1 LASSLSPD
9 YLRNQ
14 EKIAGRNEAMITR
27 ILLGVL
33 IGGAI
38 GAVLGY
44 LGKCSS
50 GSCPLTANPYRGAI
64 YGAVVGALLAS
75 VLSTRPK
82 EKPELPNE
90 RAAVQKEKAEIPK
103 EKPEGSGVV
112 HIENKSDSNVG
123 VLKENGSPLMETLTK
138 ESFLQKVFN
147 YEQNKEWKFEG
158 KLPCIVD
165 FYADWCGPCKMV
177 EPILEELAQEYQGKL
192 NIYRVD
198 TQAQQ
203 ELAATFGI
211 QSIPSILFVPL
222 NDKPQMAVGALP
234 KKTLKK
240 TIKEVLKV
248 E

>member
-1 LASSLSPD
+1 MV
-9 YLRNQ
+9 
-14 EKIAGRNEAMITR
+14 IR

-38 GAVLGY
+38 GAVVGY
-44 LGKCSS
+44 FGKCTS
-50 GSCPLTANPYRGAI
+50 GVCPLTANPYRGAI
-64 YGAVVGALLAS
+64 YGAIVGALLAS
-75 VLSTRPK
+75 VLSTQ
-82 EKPELPNE
+82 L
-90 RAAVQKEKAEIPK
+90 K
-103 EKPEGSGVV
+103 EKPEGSNVV

-123 VLKENGSPLMETLTK
+123 VLKANGSPLMESLSK

-158 KLPCIVD
+158 ELPCIVD

-177 EPILEELAQEYQGKL
+177 EPILQELAQEYQGKL

-203 ELAATFGI
+203 ELAAAFGI

-222 NDKPQMAVGALP
+222 SDKPQMAVGALP
-234 KKTLKK
+234 KEALKK
-240 TIKEVLKV
+240 TIKDVLKV